1 MAQSSAA
8 NVEVLV
14 GYLSDYIRFFPGGGS
29 HRLRQDLAEWIDEN
43 VDGKHEGMQR
53 LYEIASASD
62 LPWDGSYPAGFE
74 EGDLDIRCIGS
85 FARYGSDWSK
95 WLDGFIEDEVTG
107 IEQWQTE
114 QPGSVR

>member
-1 MAQSSAA
+1 MAQSSEA
-8 NVEVLV
+8 NVEILV
-14 GYLSDYIRFFPGGGS
+14 GFMSDYIRSYPGGGS
-29 HRLRQDLAEWIDEN
+29 HRLRNDLADWIDEN

-85 FARYGSDWSK
+85 FARYSLNWSK
-95 WLDGFIEDEVTG
+95 WLDGYIEDEIAG
-107 IEQWQTE
+107 IQQWQAE
-114 QPGSVR
+114 QPGSGR